1 MSGLLQREA
10 AVGAGTNWGRSVAG
24 AGRQLVLTEE
34 LRPPL
39 ILHEHTSRARPP
51 LLPPLPTGLR
61 TGQARPA
68 GLPGDL
74 PRGNQPRGQGDAALR
89 GAHRPAHQAL
99 REAGGPAD
107 RHCGGRGEWRLRRVH
122 RLLGRAPAWWV
133 RWAQPGPAV
142 ARAPPGA
149 HEGACCR
156 QGPTKEQAAAASGP
170 RRSMPPPSA
179 PPAACCST
187 CPVGRKPRPASLPAP
202 LQVLTI
208 KKPDTPLDLY
218 MVRCRWSRRGSRGF
232 CVVARPYQR
241 RCGWRTGLRCRG
253 KPHPAAPRHAVC
265 TSLSIPG
272 CLLLPVSPATTGGDH
287 AHAAQAGHRHAA
299 HPVRRGAAA
308 SALCLLRCAAGL
320 SSRAAAVPC
329 LQHAAP
335 RCGLHV
341 STLPARLEPRLP
353 DHPQLVPSATRCS
366 GLPDTRSSRSSPAA
380 LQRPGAR
387 PRVAPPRH
395 AQAPGELPHPQL
407 QHLAG
412 VRKERGARCAR
423 CARA

>member
-149 HEGACCR
+149 HEGAGCR
-156 QGPTKEQAAAASGP
+156 RQRPTKE
-170 RRSMPPPSA
+170 
-179 PPAACCST
+179 
-187 CPVGRKPRPASLPAP
+187 
-202 LQVLTI
+202 
-208 KKPDTPLDLY
+208 
-218 MVRCRWSRRGSRGF
+218 
-232 CVVARPYQR
+232 
-241 RCGWRTGLRCRG
+241 
-253 KPHPAAPRHAVC
+253 H
-265 TSLSIPG
+265 
-272 CLLLPVSPATTGGDH
+272 
-287 AHAAQAGHRHAA
+287 
-299 HPVRRGAAA
+299 
-308 SALCLLRCAAGL
+308 
-320 SSRAAAVPC
+320 AAAVGATSGLLLHLPC
-329 LQHAAP
+329 RPQTPACESPCTFAGAHNQEARHPSGPVHGTLPMVATGESRFLCGCQAVPEALRLADRPALPWEAPPCSAAA
-335 RCGLHV
+335 RSLHV
-341 STLPARLEPRLP
+341 PLNPRVPPTACLSRNNRWRSCTCGTSWTPTRGSSGAAGRCCVCAVPAALRCWPFEPCCRGALF
-353 DHPQLVPSATRCS
+353 ATRCS
-366 GLPDTRSSRSSPAA
+366 ALRLACVDPARTSGTA
-380 LQRPGAR
+380 SA
-387 PRVAPPRH
+387 
-395 AQAPGELPHPQL
+395 
-407 QHLAG
+407 
-412 VRKERGARCAR
+412 
-423 CARA
+423 